1 MAIAR
6 VFGRVDG
13 SEIVMEQAQ
22 GEIWSVPVPLDQDG
36 EYVVEIIAEDEAGN
50 RTYRAKMLY
59 TVDAGNICIHALP
72 LPKYIFELLQAP
84 YRIEPQLTE
93 LTGYLFTRLMT
104 KGQEV
109 VS

>member
-1 MAIAR
+1 MAVAR
-6 VFGRVDG
+6 VFGLVDG
-13 SEIVMEQAQ
+13 VEIILQKAA
-22 GEIWSVPVPLDQDG
+22 GDRWDVPIPFDADG
-36 EYVVEIIAEDEAGN
+36 EYVVEIVAEDEAGN

-72 LPKYIFELLQAP
+72 LPKHIFELLQAP
-84 YRIEPQLTE
+84 YRIEPR
-93 LTGYLFTRLMT
+93 LTGYLFTRLMP